1 MRVPKWPVSG
11 DREIELLRDVLQSE
25 RWGGHSDMVTRLER
39 DFAAYQHC
47 RFGISAMN
55 GTVTLEM
62 AVQVDTPM
70 IEEICM
76 DNEQDVKL
84 YK

>member
-1 MRVPKWPVSG
+1 
-11 DREIELLRDVLQSE
+11 
-25 RWGGHSDMVTRLER
+25 
-39 DFAAYQHC
+39 
-47 RFGISAMN
+47 
-55 GTVTLEM
+55 M

-84 YK
+84 YEQPDIAGGN

>member
-1 MRVPKWPVSG
+1 MHIEITVDDPK
-11 DREIELLRDVLQSE
+11 
-25 RWGGHSDMVTRLER
+25 
-39 DFAAYQHC
+39 AYTKPW
-47 RFGISAMN
+47 
-55 GTVTLEM
+55 TVTIEM
-62 AVQVDTPM
+62 AVQVDTAM